1 MYTCTQGWNGTLPRR
16 KTYSNDGKE
25 EYATDTLKRR
35 RRFTLGK
42 FSKKKDKKI
51 IASTPELK
59 PRPPVVTPMNFVP
72 DRRSVS
78 CEELPGAVET
88 SVSGV
93 SRVESHLTT
102 GPNGALMFQGYLSVH
117 RHLANTNFIRYWCIF
132 DGTTVN
138 CYINQTDL
146 TLTMSVTLP
155 GSQIS
160 EATSRESGRSHCF
173 KVWHMETGQCIF
185 FAAENEREFAQWF
198 TVMTQNADQLPTPQ
212 QAGAKVVFFV
222 VPGLILKVKS
232 FHIRQRSNSLPASPL
247 DDGPG
252 LDTGS
257 TASINN
263 GSSDNTITTFYR
275 GHLKKAS
282 SSGKWKERYCVV
294 KDGQLSLYHNQ
305 GDKAAI
311 TSIDLAGCSIE
322 LVSVPRSSAY
332 KLVFKVKLSGSDK
345 THTFAAPSETEM
357 YAWISALR
365 DSSCES
371 RSQTELVSGGSHSGS
386 PALSVR

>member
-1 MYTCTQGWNGTLPRR
+1 
-16 KTYSNDGKE
+16 
-25 EYATDTLKRR
+25 
-35 RRFTLGK
+35 
-42 FSKKKDKKI
+42 
-51 IASTPELK
+51 
-59 PRPPVVTPMNFVP
+59 MNFVP

-78 CEELPGAVET
+78 CEELPGAMET
-88 SVSGV
+88 GGG
-93 SRVESHLTT
+93 VESVASHLVT
-102 GPNGALMFQGYLSVH
+102 GPNGVLKFQGYLSVH
-117 RHLANTNFIRYWCIF
+117 RHTANTNFIRYWCVF

-138 CYINQTDL
+138 CFINQTDL
-146 TLTMSVTLP
+146 TLTMAVTLP

-160 EATSRESGRSHCF
+160 DAGLAESGRSHCF

-185 FAAENEREFAQWF
+185 FAADSEREFNQWF
-198 TVMTQNADQLPTPQ
+198 TVVTQNADQLPTPQ
-212 QAGAKVVFFV
+212 GTKVVFFV
-222 VPGLILKVKS
+222 VPGTILKVKS
-232 FHIRQRSNSLPASPL
+232 FHVRQRSNSLPASPL

-257 TASINN
+257 TASINT
-263 GSSDNTITTFYR
+263 GHASSDTPVNTFYR

-282 SSGKWKERYCVV
+282 SSQPGKWKERYCIV
-294 KDGQLSLYHNQ
+294 KDGQLCLYHNQ
-305 GDKAAI
+305 GDSTAI

-322 LVSVPRSSAY
+322 LVSVPRFSAY

-371 RSQTELVSGGSHSGS
+371 HSQTELSGRGSHNSS
-386 PALSVR
+386 PALSVSSPTHTHTCTIAHQHCL